1 MARSRS
7 IITAIVFIALV
18 ILALRFVHPLALFLV
33 ALIGLIVLFILI
45 DAFGNRIL
53 FKMALRNT
61 ARRKSVT
68 ALVLGGLMVGTAII
82 AASLVVGDTLDNI
95 VVGEVAKDYG
105 AVDFFVS
112 GPGTN
117 NNGYYNYSQVAPV
130 QGQVKNLSFV
140 TGAEWYVVTSSSIKD
155 LNNGLSS
162 PSITVQGLTPN
173 FVSGF
178 GGFLGS
184 DGSTI
189 MSQPSA
195 GEAYVNEMAANAL
208 NIKQGDTLSLFYN
221 TEQVN
226 VTAQVIVQNQNIGA
240 MGGDDR
246 IFLDLN
252 TVQDLRGL
260 PNEVNTLAITLDQA
274 GRANINTSRSE
285 VNSTVNGTY
294 ASSFGPL
301 HLSITSDRAQAIVD
315 GQSQVSSLTDL
326 FFVFSSFSIIAGIAL
341 IINIFIML
349 GEERKSEMGIA
360 RAIGM
365 QRSHLRKM
373 FTYEG
378 LIYASLAA
386 LIGAAVGVLLAYVIV
401 LAVGMLIDTGGVPIQ
416 QFFTFSP
423 LSLVAAYTVGFILTM
438 VTVYLVT
445 LRISNLNI
453 VRAVRN
459 IPEPPRSRSDKGAL
473 RLGLALFGLGLL
485 IMLAGIASRSSPRR
499 PVDYRLWPSPPVLS
513 SVVGPATAWPGA

>member
-1 MARSRS
+1 M
-7 IITAIVFIALV
+7 T
-18 ILALRFVHPLALFLV
+18 
-33 ALIGLIVLFILI
+33 
-45 DAFGNRIL
+45 
-53 FKMALRNT
+53 
-61 ARRKSVT
+61 
-68 ALVLGGLMVGTAII
+68 
-82 AASLVVGDTLDNI
+82 
-95 VVGEVAKDYG
+95 Y
-105 AVDFFVS
+105 
-112 GPGTN
+112 
-117 NNGYYNYSQVAPV
+117 
-130 QGQVKNLSFV
+130 
-140 TGAEWYVVTSSSIKD
+140 
-155 LNNGLSS
+155 
-162 PSITVQGLTPN
+162 
-173 FVSGF
+173 
-178 GGFLGS
+178 
-184 DGSTI
+184 
-189 MSQPSA
+189 
-195 GEAYVNEMAANAL
+195 
-208 NIKQGDTLSLFYN
+208 
-221 TEQVN
+221 
-226 VTAQVIVQNQNIGA
+226 
-240 MGGDDR
+240 R

-423 LSLVAAYTVGFILTM
+423 LSLVAA
-438 VTVYLVT
+438 
-445 LRISNLNI
+445 
-453 VRAVRN
+453 
-459 IPEPPRSRSDKGAL
+459 
-473 RLGLALFGLGLL
+473 
-485 IMLAGIASRSSPRR
+485 
-499 PVDYRLWPSPPVLS
+499 
-513 SVVGPATAWPGA
+513 